1 MAISGFG
8 RGSKSGSSSAT
19 STPAASSGSGS
30 SSAGGMGNLTAFI
43 DQGSEFEGKLS
54 FKDTVRIDGTFSG
67 EISSDNTL
75 IVGES
80 GQIHATINS
89 VCVVISGFVEGDI
102 HASDQIVLH
111 KTAVVNG
118 NLEAPSITMEDGAQL
133 NGTVRMSPASTA
145 AVSSNIKA
153 VPDAT
158 VESSSG
164 GKSAQASAGSG
175 SGSGSTV

>member
-8 RGSKSGSSSAT
+8 RGKGERTTTASRSSA
-19 STPAASSGSGS
+19 G
-30 SSAGGMGNLTAFI
+30 SSAGGIGNLTAFI

-80 GQIHATINS
+80 GQIVATINS
-89 VCVVISGFVEGDI
+89 VCVVISGLVEGNI
-102 HASDQIVLH
+102 IATQQIVLH

-118 NLEAPSITMEDGAQL
+118 DLESPTVIMEEGAQF
-133 NGTVRMSPASTA
+133 NGTVKMGKA
-145 AVSSNIKA
+145 AVPNQA
-153 VPDAT
+153 APNAAGGNA
-158 VESSSG
+158 G
-164 GKSAQASAGSG
+164 GKGS
-175 SGSGSTV
+175 

>member
-8 RGSKSGSSSAT
+8 RGKGEGETSAPTT
-19 STPAASSGSGS
+19 STSNAS
-30 SSAGGMGNLTAFI
+30 GGLGNLTAFI

-80 GQIHATINS
+80 GRIMATIHS
-89 VCVVISGFVEGDI
+89 VHVMISGLVEGDI
-102 HASDQIVLH
+102 HASDEIILH

-118 NLEAPSITMEDGAQL
+118 DLDSPVVVMEEGAQL
-133 NGTVRMSPASTA
+133 NGSVRMGKDAGGAGKPAPPSPKSTGSEPLA
-145 AVSSNIKA
+145 NQGSSN
-153 VPDAT
+153 
-158 VESSSG
+158 
-164 GKSAQASAGSG
+164 
-175 SGSGSTV
+175 